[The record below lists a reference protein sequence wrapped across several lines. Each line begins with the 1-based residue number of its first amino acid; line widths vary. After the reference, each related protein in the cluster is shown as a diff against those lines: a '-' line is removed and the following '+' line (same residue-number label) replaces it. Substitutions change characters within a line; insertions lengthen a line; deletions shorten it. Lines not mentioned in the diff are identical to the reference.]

1 MAATLIPP
9 PPTQETTETA
19 DALEAH
25 VQRLLRSSHFAR
37 ADTQRRLLEYLWQHR
52 GESLNEYALAIEA
65 LGRNKSFDS
74 STDASVRV
82 HISRLRRKLK
92 DY

>member
-52 GESLNEYALAIEA
+52 GENLNEYALAVEA
-65 LGRNKSFDS
+65 LGRGEPRRP
-74 STDASVRV
+74 ASHDEDRFR
-82 HISRLRRKLK
+82 HFTLAMGM
-92 DY
+92 